1 MAYPVHFDVA
11 HQERYS
17 RLSTFFRLILLI
29 PHAIWLGLWGIV
41 IFFTTI
47 AAWFAVL
54 FTGRYPQGLFG
65 FTQAYLS
72 YYARVNCYGYLLTD
86 KFPPFGG
93 GSPGDG
99 YPVQLNVDVPE
110 RLSRLTTFFR
120 IIMAIP
126 ALLVLRILQL
136 LAQLL
141 AVFAWFVIVFA
152 GRLPKGLFEVME
164 LPQRYQVRC
173 TGYLLLLVDAYPWF
187 QEETLPDPGPWTG
200 PQASS
205 I

>member
-1 MAYPVHFDVA
+1 VAYPVHFDVGY
-11 HQERYS
+11 QERYS
-17 RLSTFFRLILLI
+17 RLSTFFRLILII

-41 IFFTTI
+41 VFFTTI
-47 AAWFAVL
+47 VAWFAVV
-54 FTGRYPQGLFG
+54 FTGRYPRGLFR

-72 YYARVNCYGYLLTD
+72 YYVRVNCYAYLLTD

-93 GSPGDG
+93 GSSGDG
-99 YPVQLNVDVPE
+99 YPVQLSVDVPE

-141 AVFAWFVIVFA
+141 AFFGWFVIVIM

-164 LPQRYQVRC
+164 LPQRYQARV

-187 QEETLPDPGPWTG
+187 QEETLPEPEPWAGP
-200 PQASS
+200 PEVR

>member
-1 MAYPVHFDVA
+1 MAYPVHFDVR

-29 PHAIWLGLWGIV
+29 PHIVVLALWGIA

-47 AAWFAVL
+47 FAWFAVL
-54 FTGRYPQGLFG
+54 FTGRFPQSLFE
-65 FTQAYLS
+65 FTAAYLS
-72 YYARVNCYGYLLTD
+72 YYVRVSCYGYLLTD
-86 KFPPFGG
+86 NFPPFGG

-99 YPVQLNVDVPE
+99 YPAQLTVDAPE
-110 RLSRLTTFFR
+110 QLSRLTTFFR
-120 IIMAIP
+120 IVMAIP

-141 AVFAWFVIVFA
+141 AFFAWFVIVIT

-164 LPQRYQVRC
+164 LPQRYQTR
-173 TGYLLLLVDAYPWF
+173 TSGYLLLLTDAYPWF
-187 QEETLPDPGPWTG
+187 QEETLPEPEPWTG
-200 PQASS
+200 PAA
-205 I
+205 